1 MQRHNQ
7 VWGMLIIL
15 GWVAVLCL
23 AEYGRQHGF
32 DWREA
37 WSAAK
42 LEAIRWPGG
51 HSSPSWPGR

>member
-7 VWGMLIIL
+7 VWWILIIL
-15 GWVAVLCL
+15 GWVAVICA
-23 AEYGRQHGF
+23 AELGRRQHGF

-42 LEAIRWPGG
+42 LETIR
-51 HSSPSWPGR
+51 

>member
-23 AEYGRQHGF
+23 AEYGGRQHGF

-42 LEAIRWPGG
+42 LEAIR
-51 HSSPSWPGR
+51 